1 MTPGTVWIYLEGY
14 RDGSGAA
21 RLLRADKA
29 DEIFQLGLSAIL
41 VNGADTVW
49 DPLSS
54 PSRPTNL
61 PPQFLIALAG
71 AVQTARHQC
80 ADGNDRVVTARHSET
95 TGWRWQVYLLDEIPA
110 PAARAPAA
118 GHHRRDTFGVGD
130 PRALRTGRG
139 QPCCLGAVRAL
150 RKRQVRESGM

>member
-1 MTPGTVWIYLEGY
+1 MTPGTVWIYVEGY

-29 DEIFQLGLSAIL
+29 DEIFQLGFSAIL
-41 VNGADTVW
+41 VNGTDTVW

-80 ADGNDRVVTARHSET
+80 ADGNDRVVTARNSET
-95 TGWRWQVYLLDEIPA
+95 TGWRWQVYLLDEIPDPPPREPLPPA
-110 PAARAPAA
+110 LTAATRSVWGIPAPSGPDAGSPAA
-118 GHHRRDTFGVGD
+118 
-130 PRALRTGRG
+130 
-139 QPCCLGAVRAL
+139 
-150 RKRQVRESGM
+150 